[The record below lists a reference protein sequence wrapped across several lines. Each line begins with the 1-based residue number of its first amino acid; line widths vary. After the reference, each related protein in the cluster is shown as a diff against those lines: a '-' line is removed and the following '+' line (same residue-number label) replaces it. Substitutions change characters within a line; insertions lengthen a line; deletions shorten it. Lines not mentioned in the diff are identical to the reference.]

1 MQKKINE
8 ILSIIDVTLVLK
20 YLETIVGF
28 GSRMMKVAEKMPPR
42 QPRML
47 VRSLRSSKTQNERE

>member
-8 ILSIIDVTLVLK
+8 ILSMINETLVLK

-28 GSRMMKVAEKMPPR
+28 GPRVMKVP
-42 QPRML
+42 
-47 VRSLRSSKTQNERE
+47 ERYRHGKEDAGQVTEVFQGTK